1 MEMLKRLMIEEE
13 GQTMTEYAL
22 LIALI
27 ALGLVTVLTA
37 FRNSLGG
44 VFNSMSSSV
53 DNASTIEQVPAN

>member
-1 MEMLKRLMIEEE
+1 MEMLKRLMVEEE

-44 VFNSMSSSV
+44 VFNNMRSSV
-53 DNASTIEQVPAN
+53 NDASVIEQVPAN